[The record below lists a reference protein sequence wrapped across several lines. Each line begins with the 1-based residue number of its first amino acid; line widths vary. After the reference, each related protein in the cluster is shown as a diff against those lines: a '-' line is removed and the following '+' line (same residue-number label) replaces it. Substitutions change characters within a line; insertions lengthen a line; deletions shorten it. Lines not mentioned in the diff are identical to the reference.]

1 MIHETTFTYYALS
14 IKGGFYSEIGQIVD
28 DIGDAQLF
36 KTPEAAKS
44 FRKVHDPKH
53 YVTESTLLLVQV
65 LVSEVDYDAD

>member
-14 IKGGFYSEIGQIVD
+14 VKGGFYNGIGQIVD
-28 DIGDAQLF
+28 EIGEAQLF
-36 KTPEAAKS
+36 KTAEIAKS

-65 LVSEVDYDAD
+65 LISEVDYE